1 MWSSHS
7 ALRDDARPD
16 LPPPS
21 DEAARHGGLDAQR
34 KEFRFPL
41 ASIQY
46 CSALSDAVLI
56 VLASL
61 GGGIGYQLAI
71 NGYPGNI
78 NAFLGTGLIA
88 SLLYVL
94 IAQSVDFY
102 RLSAIISPRTDLRQ
116 VLALW
121 SLVGLLLA
129 LLAFLMKASA
139 AFSRGSFLCFFLL
152 ALALLSAARLGMK
165 AVIKEAVTDGRIR
178 GRRVVIVGSQEEL
191 SAIDSRRLLRGFGL
205 SEVGRVGLF
214 NDRRGGLSI
223 AGVDARALDLAQE
236 LAREHDA
243 DEIVLALPWNDTR
256 KLELIRDRLRSSPL
270 PVRLLPDRHIQSLTQ
285 NPAYRVGKTLSAE
298 IQRAPL
304 QWHEQMMKRLLDIVG
319 ASIALIVLMPIMVM
333 AAIAIKLDSPGPVF
347 FRQRRIGFNAKQ
359 FLIFKFRTMTVM
371 EDGAEVRHARRFDSR
386 VTRVGRILRQ
396 TSIDELPQLLNV
408 LIGNMSLIGPRPHAL
423 AHDGYYGDLLSHYAF
438 RRHVKPGI
446 TGWAQVNGYRGEIT
460 RVEQMKG
467 RVDRDLW
474 YINNWSLKLDLK
486 IALLTCFEVL
496 RRRNAY

>member
-21 DEAARHGGLDAQR
+21 DAAARQGGLDGLR

-41 ASIQY
+41 AAVQY
-46 CSALSDAVLI
+46 CSALGDAVLI
-56 VLASL
+56 VLASF
-61 GGGIGYQLAI
+61 GGGIGYQFAV
-71 NGYPGNI
+71 NGHSGNV
-78 NAFLGTGLIA
+78 NASLGAGLIA

-94 IAQSVDFY
+94 IAQSVGFY

-129 LLAFLMKASA
+129 LFAFLLKVSA
-139 AFSRGSFLCFFLL
+139 VFSRGSFLCFFLL
-152 ALALLSAARLGMK
+152 GFALLSAARLTIKGAIK
-165 AVIKEAVTDGRIR
+165 RAVAEERIR

-191 SAIDSRRLLRGFGL
+191 SAIDSRHLLRGFGL

-214 NDRRGGLSI
+214 SNKRGSVSMS
-223 AGVDARALDLAQE
+223 GVDAHALDLAQE
-236 LAREHDA
+236 MARKHNA
-243 DEIVLALPWNDTR
+243 DEIVLALPWNETR
-256 KLELIRDRLRSSPL
+256 KLALIRDRLRLSPL

-285 NPAYRVGKTLSAE
+285 NPTYRVGKTLSVE

-304 QWHEQMMKRLLDIVG
+304 LWHEQMMKRLFDIAG
-319 ASIALIVLMPIMVM
+319 ASIALIVLLPIMVM
-333 AAIAIKLDSPGPVF
+333 AAIAIKLDSHGPVF
-347 FRQRRIGFNAKQ
+347 FCQRRIGFNARE
-359 FLIFKFRTMTVM
+359 FLIFKFRTMSVM
-371 EDGAEVRHARRFDSR
+371 EDGAEVRQARRFDSR
-386 VTRVGRILRQ
+386 VTRVGSILRQ

-408 LIGNMSLIGPRPHAL
+408 LIGTMSLIGPRPHAI
-423 AHDGYYGDLLSHYAF
+423 AHDGYYGDLLSDYAF
-438 RRHVKPGI
+438 RHHVKPGI

-496 RRRNAY
+496 RHRNAY